1 MDALRS
7 IREGL
12 ASNLSIV
19 ARLFVAIIAIALL
32 LQLLVTVATILKGI
46 IQFHFTIL
54 KIFVLWPAWILISI
68 LCIPFKLLILVAV
81 LLTWAVRSVAR
92 GVMALLMLFG
102 LYGGRHLR
110 VEPGGSGGNLP
121 AVSRQEANLT
131 SIQDMGMVGF
141 GGHVWRVH
149 VLLPPGT
156 PDRGGNNVGVIV
168 GGMDGGGAGAW
179 QAATLGRN
187 GLVAQ
192 GSATQRWITAQREYT
207 RTQGR
212 P

>member
-12 ASNLSIV
+12 SANLSIV
-19 ARLFVAIIAIALL
+19 ARLFVAIIAVVLL
-32 LQLLVTVATILKGI
+32 LQLLVTIVSILRGI

-54 KIFVLWPAWILISI
+54 KILVLWPARILISI
-68 LCIPFKLLILVAV
+68 LCVPFKLLILVSV
-81 LLTWAVRSVAR
+81 LLAWAVRSVAR
-92 GVMALLMLFG
+92 GVMALLMLLG

-110 VEPGGSGGNLP
+110 VEPVGSDGNLP
-121 AVSRQEANLT
+121 VVNRQDANLP
-131 SIQDMGMVGF
+131 SIQEMGVVGF

-149 VLLPPGT
+149 VLLPGT

-179 QAATLGRN
+179 QAATLGRD